1 MSFLRYGEIYPCGKG
16 TISRPCPRPSRWM
29 SFQLAIPGGL
39 LSSRARVR
47 FTSRRHSAAAAALMS
62 TQLHRTVLCDCSGC
76 LSPGV
81 HRNALAIC
89 LFVFLFVI
97 IGGSLHLSPSGA
109 FLAATTGTP
118 LVIYAFHRRTDGASR
133 RNEVPC
139 DAGRNEVEYVSKRV
153 NADW

>member
-1 MSFLRYGEIYPCGKG
+1 MSFLRHGEIYPCAKG

-81 HRNALAIC
+81 HRS
-89 LFVFLFVI
+89 FLCV
-97 IGGSLHLSPSGA
+97 SV
-109 FLAATTGTP
+109 P
-118 LVIYAFHRRTDGASR
+118 L
-133 RNEVPC
+133 
-139 DAGRNEVEYVSKRV
+139 
-153 NADW
+153 W

>member
-81 HRNALAIC
+81 HRTG
-89 LFVFLFVI
+89 
-97 IGGSLHLSPSGA
+97 IGILPHGFCHLSFPFVS
-109 FLAATTGTP
+109 ATRFSRSAPKPALSSCRLYTDC
-118 LVIYAFHRRTDGASR
+118 HRDRKQVSSR
-133 RNEVPC
+133 LFP
-139 DAGRNEVEYVSKRV
+139 KPMV
-153 NADW
+153 NPGFGSTLRQ

>member
-1 MSFLRYGEIYPCGKG
+1 MSFLRHGEIYPCAKG

-81 HRNALAIC
+81 HRIYSGDLSC
-89 LFVFLFVI
+89 LFAGVRANLRY
-97 IGGSLHLSPSGA
+97 SLVVH
-109 FLAATTGTP
+109 
-118 LVIYAFHRRTDGASR
+118 HR
-133 RNEVPC
+133 
-139 DAGRNEVEYVSKRV
+139 
-153 NADW
+153 